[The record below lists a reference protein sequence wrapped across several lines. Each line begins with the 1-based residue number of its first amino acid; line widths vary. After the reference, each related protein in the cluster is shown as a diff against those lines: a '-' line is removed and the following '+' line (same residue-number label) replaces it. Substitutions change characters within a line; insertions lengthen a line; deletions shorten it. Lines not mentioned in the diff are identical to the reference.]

1 MSTNPKQDSENQ
13 EIDLTM
19 LSDKVG
25 VFFQGISSF
34 LFNTIQFVLRK
45 IVIIGIL
52 FIVGVGSGVYLDT
65 TNKSYD
71 HEIIVQPNFGST
83 DYLYAKIAVL
93 ESKIKERDTVFLK
106 SIGIKEPSKLAKI
119 EVKPIV
125 DVYKFISTSEQNFEL
140 LKLMS
145 EDSDIKKIVEDKP
158 TSKNYI
164 YHLISFKTKERIT
177 AKNVVEPILNYLNS
191 STYFEKI
198 QKEFIN
204 NEQLKIKSNEIT
216 ISQIDGFL
224 NSFSNTVNGNSKSDK
239 LVYYNENTQLNDVIV
254 TKNRLVQE
262 QGNLRIEMVG
272 LDKIIKENSSTM
284 NTESTESLNGKLKL
298 ILPLLFIFIY
308 VLLYCFGSFYRK
320 QALIKKQSL

>member
-34 LFNTIQFVLRK
+34 LFNTIQVVLRK

-254 TKNRLVQE
+254 TKNKLVQE

-308 VLLYCFGSFYRK
+308 VLLYSFGSFYRK